1 MAAWLGSA
9 WNLPSRISPTSRPV
23 IIASDALTDMA
34 FAAIHPEA
42 GRIDATLPDLGCG
55 LAWRSVY
62 KVRPRVALRCP
73 ECGHGVHAKLSPFKL
88 RYFAHDPGRPAD
100 CSWLNESL
108 EHHLLKLELATAIRT
123 VGWHAQMEVR
133 AADGTWRADVLAS
146 SADGTRRVAW
156 EAQLSPITHED
167 IHDRTSRYQAEGIG
181 VCWVGVAERLPW
193 MGVVPSIQVCDP
205 HGERPWTVVDGVA
218 GFDYEDG
225 VWSIVDDL
233 PLITFIQWA
242 LRGQTI
248 THRVLPRYRRIW
260 HGDERRYTRRQ
271 TIWTTP
277 RSVSSEARHDAMRQ
291 RQEAWKQQQE
301 LRERQAEQR
310 RQEEAEARRQEEE
323 RQREIQR
330 EAERARAAERMRL
343 WMIEAEQARE
353 RRKAEE
359 RQRQELERAA
369 EQERLRLE
377 QLEQQAA
384 RRWWDDL
391 SAAQGEQL
399 RAAVAGPLWK
409 KEASRVDFDS
419 RGPTAD
425 HAYGI
430 AIYQNYRLYGI
441 LRPSPASLHR
451 LPPRVP
457 VFVRNAREAR
467 QIIEAGSVDPDRV
480 VHFDLPDGE
489 QLSLL

>member
-1 MAAWLGSA
+1 MAQFVLEPVAVYPLI
-9 WNLPSRISPTSRPV
+9 PRPV
-23 IIASDALTDMA
+23 AIRSSAVADMA

-55 LAWRSVY
+55 LAWGSVY
-62 KVRPRVALRCP
+62 KVRPRIALRCP

-133 AADGTWRADVLAS
+133 AADGTWRADVLAF

-233 PLITFIQWA
+233 PLITFIRWV
-242 LRGQTI
+242 LHGQTI
-248 THRVLPRYRRIW
+248 THRILPRYRRIW
-260 HGDERRYTRRQ
+260 HGDQRRYTRRQ

-277 RSVSSEARHDAMRQ
+277 RSISSEARHDAMRQ

-301 LRERQAEQR
+301 ERERQAEQR
-310 RQEEAEARRQEEE
+310 RQEEAEARRREEE
-323 RQREIQR
+323 RQRAIRQ
-330 EAERARAAERMRL
+330 EAERARAEELRRKWAA
-343 WMIEAEQARE
+343 EAEQRRPRRE
-353 RRKAEE
+353 AEL
-359 RQRQELERAA
+359 RQQQELDRAA
-369 EQERLRLE
+369 ERERLQQE
-377 QLEQQAA
+377 QREQQAA
-384 RRWWDDL
+384 RIWWDDL
-391 SAAQGEQL
+391 SSTQLEQF
-399 RAAVAGPLWK
+399 RAAVTGSLRK
-409 KEASRVDFDS
+409 KGLRVEFDS
-419 RGPTAD
+419 EGPTVEN
-425 HAYGI
+425 AYGI
-430 AIYQNYRLYGI
+430 AIYQRYRRYGV
-441 LRPSPASLHR
+441 LRPSPASMHR
-451 LPPRVP
+451 LPSAVP
-457 VFVRNAREAR
+457 VFVRNAREAQ
-467 QIIEAGSVDPDRV
+467 QIIDTEKIDPGRV
-480 VHFDLPDGE
+480 IHFDLPDGE
-489 QLSLL
+489 QLLLL